1 MIITRSPLRITL
13 GGGGT
18 DVPFFYKKYGGN
30 FISASINKHVYIS
43 INKIN
48 EKKYIL
54 RYSKLENVS
63 SIKEIQHPI
72 IREVLKLFKIN
83 PGIEITSFADVKS
96 GTGLGSSGAFT
107 SALIQAIS
115 IYKNNKKLSKKE
127 LANLASYIEIEV
139 LKEPVGLQ
147 DSLAS
152 AYGSIQYFK
161 ISRSGSVKNYD
172 IYEESLGLK
181 NFIKDLY
188 LINTD
193 KTRNASTELTKTL
206 FQKDSKKET
215 FSNLLKSKYSGI
227 EAHSLL
233 TDNKKVRNFGIKLTE
248 QWKIKHHRSPSK
260 FHTQVDKLINQ
271 LIDMGCTGGKL
282 IGAGGGGYILIH
294 CPKRKLSLVNEFLL
308 KNKLNLLDFKI
319 DTEGTVYFE
328 V

>member
-18 DVPFFYKKYGGN
+18 DVPLFYNKYGGN

-63 SIKEIQHPI
+63 SIKKIQHPI
-72 IREVLKLFKIN
+72 IREVLKLYKIN
-83 PGIEITSFADVKS
+83 PGIEITSFADVKA

-107 SALIQAIS
+107 VALIQAIS

-127 LANLASYIEIEV
+127 LSRIASYIEIDV

-152 AYGSIQYFK
+152 SHGSIQYFK
-161 ISRSGSVKNYD
+161 ISKSGSVKSFD
-172 IYEESLGLK
+172 IYKENSGIK

-193 KTRNASTELTKTL
+193 KTRNASTEMARTF
-206 FQKDSKKET
+206 FQKDSSKEI
-215 FSNLLKSKYSGI
+215 FNNLLKSKDSGV
-227 EAHSLL
+227 EAYNFL
-233 TDNKKVRNFGIKLTE
+233 TDEKKVKNFGIKLTE
-248 QWKIKHHRSPSK
+248 QWKIKLNRSPTN
-260 FHTQVDKLINQ
+260 FHVNVDKLINE
-271 LIDMGCTGGKL
+271 LVSIGCTGGKL

-294 CPKRKLSLVNEFLL
+294 CPKSKFKLVNSYLL
-308 KNKLNLLDFKI
+308 NNKLKLLDFKI
-319 DTEGTVYFE
+319 DTVGTVNFE
-328 V
+328 L